1 MKTIATALAA
11 TLLLSGVILAQ
22 RPPEVPAELQA
33 LRADMF
39 GALTGDWERFER
51 GMKTLEGMLAKNPKD
66 PALKVMWGS
75 GLFARSGEAFRKG
88 DMGNAMKLWQSG
100 LAEMGQAVEMAP
112 ENILVRARRGVILI
126 SASRDTPPEMA
137 RPLLESAI
145 SDFEKVLEI
154 RERENTFSQNSTHKR
169 GELLTSLAD
178 GWNRMGNPE
187 KARGYFERITKDLKG
202 TAYEERAKAWLE
214 GKPES
219 KEAAFFVCSGCHVE

>member
-1 MKTIATALAA
+1 MKTITTALAV

-22 RPPEVPAELQA
+22 RPPEIPAELQA

-100 LAEMGQAVEMAP
+100 LAENG
-112 ENILVRARRGVILI
+112 
-126 SASRDTPPEMA
+126 
-137 RPLLESAI
+137 
-145 SDFEKVLEI
+145 
-154 RERENTFSQNSTHKR
+154 
-169 GELLTSLAD
+169 
-178 GWNRMGNPE
+178 
-187 KARGYFERITKDLKG
+187 
-202 TAYEERAKAWLE
+202 
-214 GKPES
+214 
-219 KEAAFFVCSGCHVE
+219 SGCRNGSREHPGASSPGRHSDIGFEGHSPGNGEAPPRVSCQRF